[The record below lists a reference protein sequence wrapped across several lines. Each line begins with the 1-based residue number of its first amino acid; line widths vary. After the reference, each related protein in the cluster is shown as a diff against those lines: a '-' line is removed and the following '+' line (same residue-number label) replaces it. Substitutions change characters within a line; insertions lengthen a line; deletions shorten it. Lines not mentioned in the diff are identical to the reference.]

1 MCPAEYTRRGRA
13 IKSVQTLRVVSGRG
27 GIEYH
32 GSFRSATCRPE
43 GKQTHAMGQSP
54 TAAEPADPSAIA
66 LPPPRRALRP
76 TVTGGSVRRVL
87 FVLALPVLGEQL
99 LNTFVGLFDVWL
111 AGRIS
116 AVATSAVG
124 LAAYVSWLA
133 TMIVMLVATGT
144 TALVSRHEGAGQHE
158 EANRDTN
165 QSITLAAVLGVAVFV
180 LLTAIAPWITRY
192 SNMRGE
198 AYTIAVQYLRIDAV
212 GHLFTSLT
220 VVIGAALRGVGD
232 MRRPMFAYAIINT
245 VNVIASSAYV
255 YWFDMGVTGIVGGT
269 VTARFVG
276 ALVLVAVLLRGRGGL
291 RLVGREMRVDW
302 SRARRIL
309 RIGVPAA
316 VDGAIMW
323 CGHFAFLAVISRVAE
338 GALGQACFAA
348 HIIAVRVEAL
358 TYLPALAWAT
368 AAATMIGQ
376 SLGNVDP
383 DRAKR
388 TGHEAVLQCGL
399 IALVVGIAFYFSAG
413 WIYAQ
418 MSNDKLVRSVGPG
431 PFRILALLQP
441 CMAVSI
447 VYIGG
452 MRGAGDTRSPMYI
465 TIAGIVIRLSLGYYF
480 GIVLQWGLMGA
491 WMGMFGDMIW
501 RAIASAARF
510 LHGGWLMTRV

>member
-1 MCPAEYTRRGRA
+1 MSGFGRHRADRRVD
-13 IKSVQTLRVVSGRG
+13 K
-27 GIEYH
+27 
-32 GSFRSATCRPE
+32 
-43 GKQTHAMGQSP
+43 THAMAAP
-54 TAAEPADPSAIA
+54 TTTVDTAEPSAVA
-66 LPPPRRALRP
+66 SPLPRRAARYV
-76 TVTGGSVRRVL
+76 VTDGPVRQVL

-99 LNTFVGLFDVWL
+99 LNTFVGLFDIWL

-116 AVATSAVG
+116 AAATSAVG

-144 TALVSRHEGAGQHE
+144 TALVSRHEGAGQHD

-165 QSITLAAVLGVAVFV
+165 QSITMAAALGVIVFV
-180 LLTAIAPWITRY
+180 LLTAIAPWIARY

-198 AYTIAVQYLRIDAV
+198 AYPIAVQYLRIDAY

-220 VVIGAALRGVGD
+220 VVIGAALRGIGD

-255 YWFDMGVTGIVGGT
+255 YWFDMGVTGIVVGT
-269 VTARFVG
+269 VTARSVG
-276 ALVLVAVLLRGRGGL
+276 ALVLVGVLFRGRAGL
-291 RLVGREMRVDW
+291 TLDRRQMRVDW
-302 SRARRIL
+302 NRARRIL
-309 RIGVPAA
+309 RIGMPAA
-316 VDGAIMW
+316 FDGGIMW
-323 CGHFAFLAVISRVAE
+323 SGHFAFLAVISRVAE

-348 HIIAVRVEAL
+348 HVIAVRVEAL

-376 SLGNVDP
+376 SLGNRDT

-399 IALVVGIAFYFSAG
+399 IALAMGVAFHFGAS
-413 WIYAQ
+413 WIFAQ
-418 MSNDKLVRSVGPG
+418 MSNDALVQDAGPG
-431 PFRILALLQP
+431 PFRVLALLQP

-452 MRGAGDTRSPMYI
+452 MRGAGDTRFPLFI
-465 TIAGIVIRLSLGYYF
+465 TLVGVVIRLSLGYYF
-480 GIVLQWGLMGA
+480 GIVLGGGLMGA

-501 RAIASAARF
+501 RAVASTTRYIR
-510 LHGGWLMTRV
+510 GRWLMTRV